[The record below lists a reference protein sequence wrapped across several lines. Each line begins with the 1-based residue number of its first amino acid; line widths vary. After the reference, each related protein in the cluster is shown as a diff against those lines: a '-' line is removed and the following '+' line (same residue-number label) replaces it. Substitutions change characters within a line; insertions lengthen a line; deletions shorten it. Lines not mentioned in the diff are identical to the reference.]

1 MNKLFY
7 LSIFFVIIGC
17 SSNKIVYWCG
27 DHPCINKT
35 EKEAYFEKTMIVEMK
50 ELKKGDQKNDSE
62 IDKIM
67 QQARMKEKKRIE
79 EEKDLAKQA
88 KLEEKRRIEE
98 EKDLEKSIEKNE
110 KISAKK
116 QKNKINKNVK
126 LSSKIDS
133 IESDSSKFSD
143 LVNKIIKKNS
153 LRPYPDINDIP
164 N

>member
-1 MNKLFY
+1 
-7 LSIFFVIIGC
+7 
-17 SSNKIVYWCG
+17 
-27 DHPCINKT
+27 
-35 EKEAYFEKTMIVEMK
+35 MK

-67 QQARMKEKKRIE
+67 QQARMKEKERIE
-79 EEKDLAKQA
+79 EEKDLAKQV

-98 EKDLEKSIEKNE
+98 EKSIEKNE

-116 QKNKINKNVK
+116 QKNKINKINKNVK
-126 LSSKIDS
+126 LSTKIDS
-133 IESDSSKFSD
+133 IESDSNKFSD

>member
-7 LSIFFVIIGC
+7 VSIFFVIIGC
-17 SSNKIVYWCG
+17 SNNKIVYWCG

-50 ELKKGDQKNDSE
+50 ELKAGDQKNNSE
-62 IDKIM
+62 IEKIM
-67 QQARMKEKKRIE
+67 QQARMKEKRRLE

-88 KLEEKRRIEE
+88 KLEAKRRLEE

-116 QKNKINKNVK
+116 QKKEINKKAK
-126 LSSKIDS
+126 LSTKIDS

>member
-1 MNKLFY
+1 
-7 LSIFFVIIGC
+7 
-17 SSNKIVYWCG
+17 
-27 DHPCINKT
+27 
-35 EKEAYFEKTMIVEMK
+35 
-50 ELKKGDQKNDSE
+50 
-62 IDKIM
+62 
-67 QQARMKEKKRIE
+67 
-79 EEKDLAKQA
+79 AKQA

-98 EKDLEKSIEKNE
+98 EDLEKSIEKNE

-116 QKNKINKNVK
+116 QKNEINKNVK

-133 IESDSSKFSD
+133 IESDSNEFSD